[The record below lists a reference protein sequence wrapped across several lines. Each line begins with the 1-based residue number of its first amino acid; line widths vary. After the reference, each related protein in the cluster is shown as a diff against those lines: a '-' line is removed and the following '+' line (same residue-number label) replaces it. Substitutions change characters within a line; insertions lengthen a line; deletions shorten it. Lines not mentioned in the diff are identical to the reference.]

1 MFVRQ
6 NKASVAWLNEINGNS
21 RQLPS
26 NFLFFLPVTW
36 PKLLKM
42 TSKKNGDCERR
53 LRLPTTKKGN
63 ELRVE
68 LVVKLEEGNNL
79 ATEWWWRP
87 PPKTVYNLLNA
98 RSCGNVCQPRLLSLL
113 LLLPLW
119 QLSSCLLNYF
129 LVLFGRA
136 GDRVRA
142 IQMDKCFIPI
152 TRHQTGI

>member
-42 TSKKNGDCERR
+42 TSKKMVIASVDCVCQQQ
-53 LRLPTTKKGN
+53 KNGN